1 MTPILCRSCGGPVTP
16 IDDVHI
22 VCPFCATK
30 DELPRE
36 AHARVRELRRRLAAR
51 ARTIHQLSRVDLA
64 LALAFER
71 PVTLLKVMAP
81 MAAFPLLMLAKLP
94 TSLAS
99 VHPPSVGEVLGD
111 LYLALGLPLALA
123 LALLYARRRYFREVC
138 EDLQA
143 RRPVGSSGRAGCR
156 CCGASLVAEYGP
168 LIRCR
173 HCHTYSLVT
182 PEQQRRGAVA
192 LEAEEAAHRQQRSAL
207 ARHVSTTSPGIDRT
221 FVLAFALIFFCGWM
235 VLDAIVVVFA
245 G

>member
-1 MTPILCRSCGGPVTP
+1 M
-16 IDDVHI
+16 
-22 VCPFCATK
+22 
-30 DELPRE
+30 
-36 AHARVRELRRRLAAR
+36 
-51 ARTIHQLSRVDLA
+51 DLA

-81 MAAFPLLMLAKLP
+81 MAAFPLMMLAKLP

-99 VHPPSVGEVLGD
+99 VHPPSAGTVLGD
-111 LYLALGLPLALA
+111 LYLALGLPLAIA
-123 LALLYARRRYFREVC
+123 LALLYARRRYLREVC
-138 EDLQA
+138 ENLQA
-143 RRPVGSSGRAGCR
+143 RAPAGAEGRAGCR
-156 CCGASLVAEYGP
+156 CCGASLAEAHGP

-182 PEQQRRGAVA
+182 PEQQRRGTVA
-192 LEAEEAAHRQQRSAL
+192 LEAEDEAHRQQRSAL

-221 FVLAFALIFFCGWM
+221 FVLAFALIFFGGWM